1 MRRMSGAALCSR
13 RLLEAL
19 ACVAVVTLCAVTSTA
34 QTPEQFRD
42 RLSRLPVDRVTASTI
57 SGQGEVEATLDGHT
71 LTITATFE
79 DVSSPATVAHLHH
92 GPRARPGPVV
102 FTIDAPPATNGEIS
116 DTITLTD
123 PQREELR
130 SGRYYLQI
138 HTEGNPAGELR
149 GWLLPQ

>member
-1 MRRMSGAALCSR
+1 MSSAAHCSR
-13 RLLEAL
+13 HVLAAL
-19 ACVAVVTLCAVTSTA
+19 ACVAVVTLCAITSTA
-34 QTPEQFRD
+34 QTPEEFSD

-57 SGQGEVEATLDGHT
+57 SGQGKVDATLDGHT

-79 DVSSPATVAHLHH
+79 GVSSPATIAHLHH
-92 GPRARPGPVV
+92 APRARPGPVV
-102 FTIDAPPATNGEIS
+102 FTIDTPTATSGEIS